1 MAKVKEILLKFKSS
15 LEGGEDI
22 EKFLSDLDKGEE
34 KAKKKFD
41 EINNKIKESSKSID
55 KLKEREQLLLNVRN
69 RSQSTEQIKKYNR
82 ELQDTQKRIKDIES
96 TGIKSF
102 GNLNNS
108 ILKIGGALGIAFG
121 ISQVVAFGKAA
132 FSAFQEAEKSSRL
145 LEIAVKK

>member
-69 RSQSTEQIKKYNR
+69 RSQSTE
-82 ELQDTQKRIKDIES
+82 
-96 TGIKSF
+96 
-102 GNLNNS
+102 
-108 ILKIGGALGIAFG
+108 
-121 ISQVVAFGKAA
+121 
-132 FSAFQEAEKSSRL
+132 
-145 LEIAVKK
+145 